1 MLGLGYDPRSASAEI
16 NEYYRVLRPKL
27 TAVFEWAAVQEGR
40 PLQPAPEPPFEPQ
53 GQELDGL
60 REDLLKELG
69 QSHRDCIK
77 RAVTIVVPTSDEAAE
92 TLVEAVMGACMDY
105 EQKRAK
111 LLRGL
116 FGVPH
121 EQARRMVEEVLGEEK
136 RRVLTEIVVARSML
150 KREALRRGTGGDFM
164 GAGGTAH

>member
-40 PLQPAPEPPFEPQ
+40 PLQPAPEPAFEPQ

-60 REDLLKELG
+60 RADLLKELG

-77 RAVTIVVPTSDEAAE
+77 RAVTIVVPTSDEAA
-92 TLVEAVMGACMDY
+92 DF

-111 LLRGL
+111 LLRSL
-116 FGVPH
+116 FGVPR

-150 KREALRRGTGGDFM
+150 KREALRSGTGGDFM